1 VITIDLPRVLA
12 PFAGSSTVV
21 SLDGPCHTLGE
32 AFAELGAKFPGVVDR
47 VLDERGI
54 VRPHV
59 NVFLNQESI
68 RFLDG
73 LRTPVPEGSSIMIV
87 AAVSGG

>member
-1 VITIDLPRVLA
+1 MITIELPRVLA
-12 PFAGSSTVV
+12 PFAGSSTIV
-21 SLDGPCHTLGE
+21 SVDDSCATLSD
-32 AFAELGAKFPGVVDR
+32 AFDVLNAKFPGVVDR
-47 VLDERGI
+47 VLDERGL

-59 NVFLNQESI
+59 NVFLNDESI